1 MKNILTLLLLFFLA
15 PFVFA
20 QTNKTTD
27 LPLISVTK
35 NSVHFVS
42 PEPVQYVDISSPHFA
57 GDLPVDNIVRLK
69 YYPDTAGNK
78 EPEKSAIVTIVAQ
91 SYYAQYKI
99 VFDDRPVQTTTSV
112 EILPEH
118 MRAIEFPAITM
129 NRMEMKYYAS
139 EVIKRKRT
147 FYNVAAKTTGMLAYL
162 NNIYSMGD
170 YVFIDVTFQNRTNI
184 KYDIDDLRFNIKD
197 KRIVKATN
205 IQDIEVKPEL
215 ILNEQPYFKKKHRNV
230 YVFKKFTF
238 PNDKILSI
246 QLNEK
251 QISGRTIELSVD
263 YRDLLNA
270 DTL

>member
-1 MKNILTLLLLFFLA
+1 MKNILTTLLILFVVQLI
-15 PFVFA
+15 A
-20 QTNKTTD
+20 QTNQTAD
-27 LPLISVTK
+27 LPTISVTK
-35 NSVHFVS
+35 NSIHFVS

-57 GDLPVDNIVRLK
+57 GDMPVNNMVRLK
-69 YYPDTAGNK
+69 YHPDTAGNQ
-78 EPEKSAIVTIVAQ
+78 EPGKSAIVTIVAQ
-91 SYYAQYKI
+91 SYYAQYNV
-99 VFDDRPVQTTTSV
+99 VFDDRPIQAVTSV
-112 EILPEH
+112 EVLPEH
-118 MRAIEFPAITM
+118 MRALEFPEITM
-129 NRMEMKYYAS
+129 NRIEMKYFAS
-139 EVIKRKRT
+139 EVIKRKRS

-170 YVFIDVTFQNRTNI
+170 YVFVDITFENRTNI
-184 KYDIDDLRFNIKD
+184 KYDMDDLRFHIKD

-205 IQDIEVKPEL
+205 IQDIEIKPEL

-238 PNDKILSI
+238 PNDKVLSV

-251 QISGRTIELSVD
+251 QISGRTIELNID